1 MEEQQR
7 RARTL
12 ITCSNTLVVRFC
24 LYGFLKNLKFF
35 EPFIVTLLIKWGL
48 SLTAVGLLISV
59 EKITTYIF
67 ELPSGYLSDR
77 YGART
82 TLCSCFIL
90 YIISFLCYYFGQVH
104 FTLLIFASFFYGL
117 ADAMRSGAHKSMV
130 FLWLEKHDLLTL
142 KSYLNGKTRSFS
154 LLGSAVA
161 AIAGIFF
168 SLYLDADRTIFL
180 CSIPAYILDLFIVAS
195 YPSYMNTT
203 TATGSIDT
211 SLERKKA
218 KDKKKN
224 GKSGG
229 FYADMKALTTVMQT
243 PGPRR
248 VVLTTAA
255 TGVFHRVFKD
265 FIQPVVI
272 ESSNVFP
279 STTLTTTGVAS
290 IYNTTTTLPPNNSNY
305 NIETMQTIVLGTAY
319 CFFYL
324 FSSPASQ
331 NAYRCQ
337 KICGWRE
344 KNVMDVLLD
353 SYSFALLT
361 IGISLYVMAP
371 IVVPFIYVC
380 LYVVYNISKPLSASA
395 VSDVAGKRLRAT
407 VFSADAALQTLLTAC
422 LAPLAGFMADNISLA
437 SMFLTFAG
445 GLVFLNRIFIAE
457 VSLVEVCCRHGSS
470 NNDSTKNEYGGETNV
485 VAGKTLA
492 MVG

>member
-161 AIAGIFF
+161 AIAG
-168 SLYLDADRTIFL
+168 
-180 CSIPAYILDLFIVAS
+180 DLF
-195 YPSYMNTT
+195 
-203 TATGSIDT
+203 
-211 SLERKKA
+211 
-218 KDKKKN
+218 
-224 GKSGG
+224 
-229 FYADMKALTTVMQT
+229 LTLFRCRPHNFFM
-243 PGPRR
+243 
-248 VVLTTAA
+248 
-255 TGVFHRVFKD
+255 FHTCLHFR
-265 FIQPVVI
+265 FIHSCI
-272 ESSNVFP
+272 ISFIHE
-279 STTLTTTGVAS
+279 
-290 IYNTTTTLPPNNSNY
+290 YYNSN
-305 NIETMQTIVLGTAY
+305 
-319 CFFYL
+319 
-324 FSSPASQ
+324 
-331 NAYRCQ
+331 
-337 KICGWRE
+337 W
-344 KNVMDVLLD
+344 
-353 SYSFALLT
+353 
-361 IGISLYVMAP
+361 
-371 IVVPFIYVC
+371 IY
-380 LYVVYNISKPLSASA
+380 
-395 VSDVAGKRLRAT
+395 
-407 VFSADAALQTLLTAC
+407 
-422 LAPLAGFMADNISLA
+422 
-437 SMFLTFAG
+437 
-445 GLVFLNRIFIAE
+445 
-457 VSLVEVCCRHGSS
+457 
-470 NNDSTKNEYGGETNV
+470 
-485 VAGKTLA
+485 
-492 MVG
+492 